1 MEERQ
6 VILQVNLTSGQQN
19 VMQIIALRF
28 YIKKNTFRKELPHH
42 EEKKMYD
49 EVSLSFQDQLIS

>member
-28 YIKKNTFRKELPHH
+28 YIKNTFRKELPHH
-42 EEKKMYD
+42 EEKKMYG
-49 EVSLSFQDQLIS
+49 ELSLNFQDQLIS